1 MASARPTITL
11 KPTAVITDPPSAVCQ
26 SGENSSA
33 VSVST
38 TTATCPEARS
48 IITARQARPL
58 DCA

>member
-1 MASARPTITL
+1 MSAARAANAL
-11 KPTAVITDPPSAVCQ
+11 NPTAVITDSPSAACQ
-26 SGENSSA
+26 SGEKSSA
-33 VSVST
+33 VSVSI